1 MNLLDKAI
9 VMTMP
14 LAPRFIVRR
23 VASRYVAGEDLAS
36 AARCVRELNSGG
48 AMATM
53 DLLGEEV
60 LEKIDAEDAV
70 QRYLRMLDTIDR
82 EHLDCNVSLK
92 LSQLGLRIDED
103 YCVENVARI
112 AERASKSGNFVRVD
126 MEDHTRTDVTL
137 RVYRAVQSH
146 HGNLGVVLQ
155 SMLHRTADDVE
166 TSVGEKSNVRLC
178 KGIYREPARIAF
190 QEPQAIRES
199 YVAALNRLLEGGC
212 YVGIATHDEVLVEA
226 AMQTVRRLGL
236 SRHQYEFQMLLG
248 VTPTLRQRVLDDGHR
263 LRVYVPY
270 GRDWYP
276 YSIRR
281 LRENPTVAL
290 HVMRAMVFPG

>member
-1 MNLLDKAI
+1 MNLLDRAI
-9 VMTMP
+9 VMAMP
-14 LAPRFIVRR
+14 VAPRFIVRR
-23 VASRYVAGEDLAS
+23 VASRYVAGETLDS

-48 AMATM
+48 AIATM

-60 LEKIDAEDAV
+60 LERSGAEDAV
-70 QRYLRMLDTIDR
+70 RRYLQMLDTIDR
-82 EHLDCNVSLK
+82 ERLDCNVSLK

-112 AERASKSGNFVRVD
+112 AERASKSENFVRVD
-126 MEDHTRTDVTL
+126 MEDHTRTDITL
-137 RVYRAVQSH
+137 RVYRAVQAH
-146 HGNLGVVLQ
+146 HGNLGIVLQ
-155 SMLHRTADDVE
+155 SMLHRTAEDVE
-166 TSVGEKSNVRLC
+166 TLVAEKANVRLC
-178 KGIYREPARIAF
+178 KGIYREPASIAF
-190 QEPQAIRES
+190 QDPQAIREA
-199 YVAALNRLLEGGC
+199 YVSSMNRLLEEGC
-212 YVGIATHDEVLVEA
+212 YLGIATHDEVLVEA

-248 VTPTLRQRVLDDGHR
+248 VTPTLRQRILDQGHR

-281 LRENPTVAL
+281 LRENPTVAW
-290 HVMRAMVFPG
+290 HVMRAMLFPG

>member
-1 MNLLDKAI
+1 
-9 VMTMP
+9 MP